1 MLEAAPRRCV
11 IDRIA
16 ALTAPGA
23 TDGLGARNE
32 AALRA
37 VKDEACAVENAVSYL
52 RRLAEARIEILD
64 AERDRRRDG
73 RPLSD
78 LIDKLPE
85 ILAAGGGRSTPGE
98 ARLVEPDGAIV
109 ELQWPDGRE
118 QLVTDDASLASLPN
132 LSDDDLA
139 GTISRLSGF
148 ERELSDDRKRLHD
161 VIQAVERELATRA
174 AADV

>member
-1 MLEAAPRRCV
+1 MFPAASRRCV

-23 TDGLGARNE
+23 TDGLGGRNDV
-32 AALRA
+32 ALRA

-52 RRLAEARIEILD
+52 RRLAQARIEILD

-73 RPLSD
+73 RPLSE
-78 LIDKLPE
+78 LIEKLPQ
-85 ILAAGGGRSTPGE
+85 ILAGGGERSTPSE
-98 ARLVEPDGAIV
+98 TRVVASDGTIA
-109 ELQWPDGRE
+109 ELHWPDGRE

-132 LSDDDLA
+132 LSDGDLES
-139 GTISRLSGF
+139 TISRLSGF